1 MSIDFKSTKGIFQQ
15 IADHL
20 CHRILENKLPPGE
33 RVPSVR
39 DLAGEFEVN
48 RNTLLR
54 TYSILEDA
62 GIIINK
68 RGIGFFV
75 AENAIE
81 LIRLREKE
89 EFFSTDFPEFIK
101 KVQLL
106 GLTATDLQELI
117 QLLQANAAGS
127 KAN

>member
-15 IADHL
+15 IAENL
-20 CHRILENKLPPGE
+20 CHQILAGTLPPGE

-39 DLAGEFEVN
+39 DLAIEFEVN

-62 GIIINK
+62 GIITNK

-75 AENAIE
+75 SENAIE
-81 LIRLREKE
+81 LIRASEKA
-89 EFFSTDFPEFIK
+89 EFYTNELPMFIQ
-101 KVQLL
+101 KVKLL
-106 GLTATDLQELI
+106 KLNSKDLNDLLTAIKENEKQ
-117 QLLQANAAGS
+117 
-127 KAN
+127 

>member
-15 IADHL
+15 IADNL
-20 CHRILENKLPPGE
+20 CHQILEGKLPPGE

-39 DLAGEFEVN
+39 DLAVEFEVN

-62 GIIINK
+62 AIIVNK

-75 AENAIE
+75 AENAVE
-81 LIRLREKE
+81 LIRKNEKT
-89 EFFSTDFPEFIK
+89 EFFNNDLPEFMR
-101 KVQLL
+101 KVELL
-106 GLTATDLQELI
+106 KLTESDLSDLI
-117 QLLQANAAGS
+117 IILKNNS
-127 KAN
+127 NK

>member
-15 IADHL
+15 IADNL
-20 CHRILENKLPPGE
+20 CHQILEGKLPPGE

-39 DLAGEFEVN
+39 DLAMEYEVN

-62 GIIINK
+62 AIILNK

-75 AENAIE
+75 ADNAVE
-81 LIRLREKE
+81 LIRATEKA
-89 EFFSTDFPEFIK
+89 EFFNNDLPEFMR
-101 KVQLL
+101 KVEMLK
-106 GLTATDLQELI
+106 LTESDLSDLMI
-117 QLLQANAAGS
+117 ILKNNS
-127 KAN
+127 NT

>member
-15 IADHL
+15 IAENL
-20 CHRILENKLPPGE
+20 CHRILEGILPPGE

-39 DLAGEFEVN
+39 DLAVEFEVN

-54 TYSILEDA
+54 TYSILENA
-62 GIIINK
+62 GIIVNK

-81 LIRLREKE
+81 LIRASEKT
-89 EFFSTDFPEFIK
+89 EFYSNELPTFIQKVKLLKLNTDDLK
-101 KVQLL
+101 DL
-106 GLTATDLQELI
+106 LTAIKENET
-117 QLLQANAAGS
+117 
-127 KAN
+127 K

>member
-15 IADHL
+15 IAENL
-20 CHRILENKLPPGE
+20 CHQILEGTLPPGE

-39 DLAGEFEVN
+39 DLAVEFEVN

-62 GIIINK
+62 AIIVNK

-75 AENAIE
+75 AENAVE
-81 LIRLREKE
+81 LIRNNEKT
-89 EFFSTDFPEFIK
+89 EFFNNDLPEFMR
-101 KVQLL
+101 KVQMLK
-106 GLTATDLQELI
+106 LTESDLSDLI
-117 QLLQANAAGS
+117 IILKNNS
-127 KAN
+127 NK

>member
-15 IADHL
+15 IADNL
-20 CHRILENKLPPGE
+20 CNQILEGKLPPGE

-39 DLAGEFEVN
+39 DLAGEYEVN

-54 TYSILEDA
+54 TYAILEDA
-62 GIIINK
+62 GVITNK

-75 AENAIE
+75 SENAIE
-81 LIRLREKE
+81 LIRENEKK
-89 EFFSTDFPEFIK
+89 EFFNTYLPDFMQ

-106 GLTATDLQELI
+106 KLTEADMSELLI
-117 QLLQANAAGS
+117 LLKNNS
-127 KAN
+127 KQ

>member
-15 IADHL
+15 IAENL
-20 CHRILENKLPPGE
+20 CHQILAGTLPHGE

-39 DLAGEFEVN
+39 DLAIEFEVN

-62 GIIINK
+62 GIITNK

-75 AENAIE
+75 SENAIE
-81 LIRLREKE
+81 LIRATEKT
-89 EFFSTDFPEFIK
+89 EFFDNELPTFIQK
-101 KVQLL
+101 IKLL
-106 GLTATDLQELI
+106 KLNSKDLNDLLI
-117 QLLQANAAGS
+117 AIKENEKQ
-127 KAN
+127 

>member
-15 IADHL
+15 IAENL
-20 CHRILENKLPPGE
+20 CHQILAGTLPPGE

-39 DLAGEFEVN
+39 DLAIEFEVN

-62 GIIINK
+62 GIITNK

-75 AENAIE
+75 SEDALERILKTEKQAFFNNE
-81 LIRLREKE
+81 L
-89 EFFSTDFPEFIK
+89 SEFIQ
-101 KVQLL
+101 KVKVLK
-106 GLTATDLQELI
+106 LTSIDLTDLLI
-117 QLLQANAAGS
+117 VIKENEKQ
-127 KAN
+127 